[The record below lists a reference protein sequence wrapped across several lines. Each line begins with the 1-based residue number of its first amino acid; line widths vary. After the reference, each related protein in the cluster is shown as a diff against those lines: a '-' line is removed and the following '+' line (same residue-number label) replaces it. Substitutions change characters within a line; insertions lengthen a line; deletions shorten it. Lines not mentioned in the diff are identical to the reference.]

1 MRLKTS
7 LAVFVTVL
15 LIIGALDLRFTVRP
29 VISGPATITVPD
41 DYPTIQEAINN
52 ATDGS
57 TIFVRAGTYPE
68 HLIIDKPLSLIG
80 EDRNSTIID
89 AKGTFGEIV
98 CVTSDYTYIEGFT
111 FQGVGHASYYGT
123 RGVLNFSSSNNII
136 TNNII
141 TNNGMSGIVLDSSH
155 NNSIVHNDII
165 SNHYGIILHA
175 NSTDNII
182 TGNTIIGDDRT
193 CILLAGASNNMIV
206 ANNISYSS
214 EGIMLINYEWY
225 DLRCSASNNSLI
237 DNYLAGNFHGIIILS
252 SPNNTMKNNTLM
264 NNEWSP
270 FQVNAFNYDSA
281 RASLSNFIQ
290 NIDESNTID
299 GRPIIYAVNRQ
310 NERINV
316 DASYV
321 ALVNCTNMTVENL
334 QLNSGGSI
342 VLAGTTNSTLENLNV
357 TGVEDCGIFLFRS
370 NNNLIYGCEVHEN
383 SLGIGL
389 ESSWSNTIEYSD
401 VVNNQMGG
409 VNLYGVLGGA
419 NQNRIVDNNLSNNRR
434 YGLRMIFASD
444 NYVAHNTV
452 RENRGAGISLSGL
465 FVRGTHNLVCYNDIV
480 NNTCGVEFIDYFGD
494 RIYGNNF
501 LNNEQQ
507 AYIYSP
513 SPGYTSRADAWDDGY
528 PSGGNYWSDYT
539 GVDSNEDGIGDTP
552 YVVDPTNID
561 RYPLMNPYGSAPS
574 PVLISP
580 ANTSIYSF
588 QSVTFTSTTSG
599 GKPPY
604 SYQWYLNDL
613 PVSGANSNSWTLA
626 SPPIGNNSVYLSV
639 TDSLGN
645 SAKSNQ
651 ASVTVVRFSVDLNN
665 DGRADMRDLSIVAS
679 AFGSSPGQPRW
690 NKTADVNQDGKVDLK
705 DIALVAKHF
714 GEHYSWRIPV
724 YEARARGHFPS
735 YT

>member
-155 NNSIVHNDII
+155 NTSILHNDLI

-175 NSTDNII
+175 NCTDNII
-182 TGNTIIGDDRT
+182 AGNTIIGDDRD
-193 CILLAGASNNMIV
+193 CILLKGASNNMIV
-206 ANNISYSS
+206 ENNISDSS
-214 EGIMLINYEWY
+214 EGIVLINYEWY

-237 DNYLAGNFHGIIILS
+237 DNYLARNLGGIAIYS
-252 SPNNTMKNNTLM
+252 SPNNTLKNNTII
-264 NNEWSP
+264 NHEYSWSP
-270 FQVNAFNYDSA
+270 LQLNGFNYDSA

-316 DASYV
+316 DTSYV

-334 QLNSGGSI
+334 QLNSGAGI
-342 VLAGTTNSTLENLNV
+342 VIAGTTNSTLENVNV
-357 TGVEDCGIFLFRS
+357 TGAGDCGILLFRS
-370 NNNLIYGCEVHEN
+370 DNNLIHGCELKQN
-383 SLGIGL
+383 SIGIGL
-389 ESSWSNTIEYSD
+389 EGSSSNTIECSD
-401 VVNNQMGG
+401 VVSNRQEG
-409 VNLYGVLGGA
+409 VNLAGGR
-419 NQNRIVDNNLSNNRR
+419 QNRIVDNNLSNNGY
-434 YGLRMIFASD
+434 YGLLMGFASD
-444 NYVAHNTV
+444 NYVAHNIV
-452 RENRGAGISLSGL
+452 RENRRAGIVLSGND
-465 FVRGTHNLVCYNDIV
+465 VTVTHNIICYNDIV
-480 NNTCGVEFIDYFGD
+480 NNTCGVELLDYLGD

-501 LNNEQQ
+501 LNNGDQ
-507 AYIYSP
+507 AYVYM
-513 SPGYTSRADAWDDGY
+513 SRADAWDDGC

-552 YVVDPTNID
+552 YVVDPNNID

-574 PVLISP
+574 PVSISP
-580 ANTSIYSF
+580 AYASIYSF
-588 QSVTFTSTTSG
+588 QSVTFTSITSG
-599 GKPPY
+599 GRPPY
-604 SYQWYLNDL
+604 SYQWYLNDIL
-613 PVSGANSNSWTLA
+613 VSGANSSSWTLA
-626 SPPIGNNSVYLSV
+626 SPPIGNNSVYLNV
-639 TDSLGN
+639 TDSMGN

-690 NKTADVNQDGKVDLK
+690 NETADVNQDRKVDLK

-714 GEHYSWRIPV
+714 GEHYS
-724 YEARARGHFPS
+724 
-735 YT
+735 